1 MDFTLSPEQLLIKDS
16 VARYA
21 AGDHAG
27 TEKWPQF
34 AELGWLAI
42 GAPDDLGGFGGPI
55 ETLLLMEQFGRGL
68 VTSPYVAQVVLAGQI
83 LRAAERTE
91 LLERLVEGTERFA
104 VAYEEPHARYD
115 PSVVKTSAVRD
126 GDAYPSTGSGQ
137 AHYVLRG
144 TKVRVLDASTA
155 NTLIVSASTGD
166 EVSLFAVPSDAAGVT
181 REKYASEDASDVAT
195 VRLDGVRVDAAHV
208 IGPLGGGLALL
219 DRALDH
225 ATAALCAEGLGLMS
239 LMLEATVEYTKQ
251 RQQFGVPIGSFQALQ
266 HRMAEMFIEVELA
279 RSVAYMAAMTLD
291 EKADDPVARRRG
303 VSAAKVQMA
312 KSGRFVGQN
321 AIQLHGGIG
330 MSEEYK
336 VGHYFKRMTMV
347 ERLLGDA
354 QYHVTRYIASRGPAA
369 TPVPARDPVGA
380 SGSRAS

>member
-1 MDFTLSPEQLLIKDS
+1 LKVFAVDFTLTPEQLLIKDS
-16 VARYA
+16 VARFA
-21 AGDHAG
+21 QGAHAG
-27 TEKWPQF
+27 TDKWPQF
-34 AELGWLAI
+34 AELGWLAV
-42 GAPDDLGGFGGPI
+42 GAPDELGGFGGPL

-68 VTSPYVAQVVLAGQI
+68 VVSPYVAQVVFAGTI

-91 LLERLVEGTERFA
+91 ELQRLVEGEERFA

-115 PSVVKTSAVRD
+115 PAAVATRAVRD
-126 GDAYPSTGSGQ
+126 GGDFVIS
-137 AHYVLRG
+137 G

-155 NTLIVSASTGD
+155 NTLIVSARTGD
-166 EVSLFAVPSDAAGVT
+166 EISLVAVPAGAAGIS
-181 REKYASEDASDVAT
+181 RESYGAEDGSDVANL
-195 VRLDGVRVDAAHV
+195 RFESVRVPSSQV
-208 IGPLGGGLALL
+208 LGPPGGGLALL
-219 DRALDH
+219 ERGLDH
-225 ATAALCAEGLGLMS
+225 ATAALCAEALGLMS

-279 RSVAYMAAMTLD
+279 RSMAYRAAMTLD
-291 EKADDPVARRRG
+291 EQKDDAIARRRG
-303 VSAAKVQMA
+303 IAAAKVQIA

-336 VGHYFKRMTMV
+336 VGHYFKRMTIV

-354 QYHVTRYIASRGPAA
+354 DFHLARYLAARGAAHGFNAIAA
-369 TPVPARDPVGA
+369 PARDPVA
-380 SGSRAS
+380 AT

>member
-1 MDFTLSPEQLLIKDS
+1 VDFTLSPEQLLIKDS
-16 VARYA
+16 VARFA
-21 AGDHAG
+21 AGDHAN

-68 VTSPYVAQVVLAGQI
+68 VVSPYVAQVVLAGTI
-83 LRAAERTE
+83 LRGAERTE

-115 PSVVKTSAVRD
+115 PASVETSAVRD
-126 GDAYPSTGSGQ
+126 GDAY
-137 AHYVLRG
+137 VLRG
-144 TKVRVLDASTA
+144 SKARVLDASTA
-155 NTLIVSASTGD
+155 STLIVSARTGD
-166 EVSLFAVPSDAAGVT
+166 EVSLFAVPADAANVT
-181 REKYASEDASDVAT
+181 REKYPSEDGYDVAN
-195 VRLDGVRVDAAHV
+195 VRLDGVRVDATQI
-208 IGPLGGGLALL
+208 IGPLGGGVALL
-219 DRALDH
+219 ERALDH

-291 EKADDPVARRRG
+291 EQAGDPVARRRG
-303 VSAAKVQMA
+303 ISAAKVQIA

-354 QYHVTRYIASRGPAA
+354 DYHLTRYIASRGAAA
-369 TPVPARDPVGA
+369 TAAPDRDPVGA

>member
-16 VARYA
+16 VARFA
-21 AGDHAG
+21 AGDHAN

-68 VTSPYVAQVVLAGQI
+68 VVSPYVAQVVLAGTI
-83 LRAAERTE
+83 LRGAERTE

-115 PSVVKTSAVRD
+115 PASVETSAVRD
-126 GDAYPSTGSGQ
+126 GDAY
-137 AHYVLRG
+137 VLRG
-144 TKVRVLDASTA
+144 SKARVLDASTA
-155 NTLIVSASTGD
+155 STLIVSARTGD
-166 EVSLFAVPSDAAGVT
+166 EVSLFAVPADAANVT
-181 REKYASEDASDVAT
+181 REKYPSEDGYDVAN
-195 VRLDGVRVDAAHV
+195 VRLDGVRVDATQI
-208 IGPLGGGLALL
+208 IGPLGGGVALL
-219 DRALDH
+219 ERALDH

-291 EKADDPVARRRG
+291 EQAGDPVARRRG
-303 VSAAKVQMA
+303 ISAAKVQIA

-354 QYHVTRYIASRGPAA
+354 DYHLTRYIASRGAAA
-369 TPVPARDPVGA
+369 TAAPDRDPVGA

>member
-16 VARYA
+16 VARFA
-21 AGDHAG
+21 AGAHAG

-68 VTSPYVAQVVLAGQI
+68 VVSPYVAQVVLAGTI
-83 LRAAERTE
+83 LRVAERTE

-115 PSVVKTSAVRD
+115 AAAVGTSAVRD
-126 GDAYPSTGSGQ
+126 GEA
-137 AHYVLRG
+137 YVLRG
-144 TKVRVLDASTA
+144 EKVRVLDASTA
-155 NTLIVSASTGD
+155 NTLIVSARTGD
-166 EVSLFAVPSDAAGVT
+166 EISLFAVPSDAANVT
-181 REKYASEDASDVAT
+181 REKYASEDGYDVAN
-195 VRLDGVRVDAAHV
+195 VRLDGVRVDAAQLV
-208 IGPLGGGLALL
+208 GPVGGGLGLL
-219 DRALDH
+219 ERALDH

-279 RSVAYMAAMTLD
+279 RSMAYLAAMTLD
-291 EKADDPVARRRG
+291 EQAEDPVARRRG
-303 VSAAKVQMA
+303 ISAAKVQIA
-312 KSGRFVGQN
+312 KSGRFVAQH

-336 VGHYFKRMTMV
+336 VGHYFKRITMV

-354 QYHVTRYIASRGPAA
+354 DFHLRRYIASRGA
-369 TPVPARDPVGA
+369 TLMVAPDRDPVGA

>member
-16 VARYA
+16 VARFA
-21 AGDHAG
+21 AGEHAG
-27 TEKWPQF
+27 TDKWPQF

-42 GAPDDLGGFGGPI
+42 GAPDELGGFGGPL
-55 ETLLLMEQFGRGL
+55 ETLILMEQFGRGL
-68 VTSPYVAQVVLAGQI
+68 VVSPYVSQVVLAGTL
-83 LRAAERTE
+83 LRTADRTAE
-91 LLERLVEGTERFA
+91 LGRLVEGEERFA

-115 PSVVKTSAVRD
+115 PAKVETAAVRD
-126 GDAYPSTGSGQ
+126 GAD
-137 AHYVLRG
+137 YVVTG

-155 NTLIVSASTGD
+155 NTLVVSARTGD
-166 EVSLFAVPSDAAGVT
+166 EITLLAIPADAPRVVREPYAAEDGYDTAV
-181 REKYASEDASDVAT
+181 
-195 VRLDGVRVDAAHV
+195 VRFEGVRVSGEQV
-208 IGPLGGGLALL
+208 VGPVGDGLALL

-239 LMLEATVEYTKQ
+239 LMLEATVEYAKQ

-279 RSVAYMAAMTLD
+279 RSMAYLAAMTLSEND
-291 EKADDPVARRRG
+291 AVARRRG
-303 VSAAKVQMA
+303 VSAAKVQIA

-354 QYHVTRYIASRGPAA
+354 DYHLARYLASRGAKTAAKTPA
-369 TPVPARDPVGA
+369 PVA
-380 SGSRAS
+380 

>member
-16 VARYA
+16 VARFA
-21 AGDHAG
+21 TGDHAG

-42 GAPDDLGGFGGPI
+42 GAPDDLGGFGGPL

-68 VTSPYVAQVVLAGQI
+68 VVSPYVSQVVLAGAI
-83 LRAAERTE
+83 LRGAERTE

-115 PSVVKTSAVRD
+115 PAAVETAAVRD
-126 GDAYPSTGSGQ
+126 GDA
-137 AHYVLRG
+137 YVLRG

-155 NTLIVSASTGD
+155 KTLIVSARTGD
-166 EVSLFAVPSDAAGVT
+166 EISLFAVAGDAAGVT
-181 REKYASEDASDVAT
+181 REQYASEDGYDVAS
-195 VRLDGVRVDAAHV
+195 VRFDGVRVDAAQM
-208 IGPLGGGLALL
+208 IGPVGGGLALL
-219 DRALDH
+219 DGALDH

-279 RSVAYMAAMTLD
+279 RSVAYLAALTLD
-291 EKADDPVARRRG
+291 EQAGNPVARRRG
-303 VSAAKVQMA
+303 ISAAKVQMA
-312 KSGRFVGQN
+312 KSARFVAQN

-336 VGHYFKRMTMV
+336 VGHYFKRITMV

-354 QYHVTRYIASRGPAA
+354 DYHLRRYIASRAPSPTAA
-369 TPVPARDPVGA
+369 LEARDPVGA